1 MKFKVLAK
9 DCLAVPEQAFD
20 LFDIE
25 AEDQEHA
32 WDIIAEE
39 ITTNYSREWLLNEK
53 EFTAL
58 QKCIALQSEF
68 KTA

>member
-25 AEDQEHA
+25 AEDQERA

-39 ITTNYSREWLLNEK
+39 IMTNFSSKWLLNEK
-53 EFTAL
+53 EFAAL
-58 QKCIALQSEF
+58 QK
-68 KTA
+68 